1 MVFAQLCPPAL
12 IYLIFSITQV
22 TIDSVKGEYNTALVK
37 IWVAFI
43 FTILL
48 NYLCQQ
54 G

>member
-37 IWVAFI
+37 SLGCI
-43 FTILL
+43 
-48 NYLCQQ
+48 
-54 G
+54 